1 MTTTASFALSSSAVP
16 TARAPKAA
24 PFYDDDDGASTADG
38 GARLDIDGVAGNDSA
53 MREMAAELGVQ
64 FDASHSPSR
73 TARGGPARNIVFL
86 QNISQMKN
94 QRSIYRAADDDDTD
108 SAADTPELGTGSSSG
123 ANAGVSDGI
132 HIEQENPKRAGTA
145 SYERYERYKT
155 ASTLEEMLQLGGT
168 RADYKYDMAKGF
180 LVVLQGSAGAVSRS
194 GGGSAASSSSPSQGD
209 AAPVEAAPA
218 ESAPAARSLRRRRP
232 SAAAAT
238 PSGSATASAHLS
250 SAPLA
255 AAAAPDDEGD
265 GGSADDPWGWEKPL
279 TKPPP
284 PPLSGEILRRTQ
296 HTGPITYQ
304 VPGQRLQ
311 GRALIASSQAAVAR
325 SDSQQELE
333 TASGWVSI
341 VRIKEAADTTAA
353 EKGFRMAQE
362 QETVQFLS
370 ATQVSLGVIH
380 IEALVRSSTN
390 AALVYPVKLT
400 VYGGGAL
407 EAVCK
412 CWGCDGA
419 TRLGMGKHGVAALA
433 VLAVGADSAA
443 TTTTLCTR
451 EIFSRNGS
459 RRTPAVR
466 SSSGASYR
474 GGAGQRR
481 ATSSASGSAERA
493 SVTSAAAA
501 PQPAASLSSAS
512 AAAASRPAAS
522 SSSASAV
529 AAPLP
534 VASSGSSSAVAAP
547 QPAAS
552 SSSASAA
559 TALRPTASSSS
570 ASTVAAPPPAASSAA
585 GRPAQRPS
593 GTRTGDPALSSK
605 ARKAVLCTG
614 ETVAHPPFQD
624 SKIVLVWRSR
634 LCEIVDEDLCEVTG
648 NKGDGAEA
656 TRRLVAT
663 AAAPCEIVMNQG
675 AYVRP
680 QGGGRVSAKHN
691 FDVRWKFH
699 CRYEGCTQHGCV
711 GWYYANKD
719 AGAES
724 DHAAVEVTVEFK
736 GAPPVHYVAQEE
748 FGVADLR
755 GGSRREL
762 VVSTTAALPVA
773 QKRTPSNV
781 FNAHVAAIAVPA
793 IAVPAIAAPAIAA
806 PATAA
811 SRSTSA
817 PPPHHTNAAQPGSAA
832 GTTAAV
838 AQPRAPVA
846 PSRAAVS
853 SAMREVND
861 VSRDRDVWASCA
873 ALAAEARIEDETTVY
888 LQELSTTPR
897 GFRAVTFTRASIAC
911 YRAAARD
918 EGAAFMDA
926 TGSVISDIRVRA
938 DQPAKKVHTLTL
950 SVPTPAG
957 GQMNRSKPLRV
968 LTAHGTGMLSATE
981 VRRLIA
987 PRRLVVSRRL
997 MVSRRLIVPR
1007 RLANAPRISWLLHR
1021 SGR

>member
-155 ASTLEEMLQLGGT
+155 ATTLEEMLQLGGT

-194 GGGSAASSSSPSQGD
+194 GGGSAASSSSPSQGG
-209 AAPVEAAPA
+209 ASPAEAAPA

-284 PPLSGEILRRTQ
+284 PPLSGEILRRIQ

-419 TRLGMGKHGVAALA
+419 TRLGMGTSTASRPWPCSPWAPTRQRRRPPSVRARS
-433 VLAVGADSAA
+433 SAA
-443 TTTTLCTR
+443 TGAGARPPCALPR
-451 EIFSRNGS
+451 A
-459 RRTPAVR
+459 RRT
-466 SSSGASYR
+466 
-474 GGAGQRR
+474 
-481 ATSSASGSAERA
+481 AEA
-493 SVTSAAAA
+493 LVSAALRA
-501 PQPAASLSSAS
+501 
-512 AAAASRPAAS
+512 RP
-522 SSSASAV
+522 
-529 AAPLP
+529 
-534 VASSGSSSAVAAP
+534 
-547 QPAAS
+547 
-552 SSSASAA
+552 
-559 TALRPTASSSS
+559 R
-570 ASTVAAPPPAASSAA
+570 
-585 GRPAQRPS
+585 
-593 GTRTGDPALSSK
+593 
-605 ARKAVLCTG
+605 
-614 ETVAHPPFQD
+614 
-624 SKIVLVWRSR
+624 
-634 LCEIVDEDLCEVTG
+634 
-648 NKGDGAEA
+648 
-656 TRRLVAT
+656 
-663 AAAPCEIVMNQG
+663 
-675 AYVRP
+675 
-680 QGGGRVSAKHN
+680 
-691 FDVRWKFH
+691 
-699 CRYEGCTQHGCV
+699 
-711 GWYYANKD
+711 
-719 AGAES
+719 
-724 DHAAVEVTVEFK
+724 
-736 GAPPVHYVAQEE
+736 
-748 FGVADLR
+748 
-755 GGSRREL
+755 
-762 VVSTTAALPVA
+762 ALP
-773 QKRTPSNV
+773 
-781 FNAHVAAIAVPA
+781 NA
-793 IAVPAIAAPAIAA
+793 
-806 PATAA
+806 
-811 SRSTSA
+811 
-817 PPPHHTNAAQPGSAA
+817 
-832 GTTAAV
+832 
-838 AQPRAPVA
+838 RA
-846 PSRAAVS
+846 
-853 SAMREVND
+853 
-861 VSRDRDVWASCA
+861 
-873 ALAAEARIEDETTVY
+873 
-888 LQELSTTPR
+888 
-897 GFRAVTFTRASIAC
+897 
-911 YRAAARD
+911 
-918 EGAAFMDA
+918 
-926 TGSVISDIRVRA
+926 
-938 DQPAKKVHTLTL
+938 
-950 SVPTPAG
+950 
-957 GQMNRSKPLRV
+957 
-968 LTAHGTGMLSATE
+968 
-981 VRRLIA
+981 
-987 PRRLVVSRRL
+987 
-997 MVSRRLIVPR
+997 
-1007 RLANAPRISWLLHR
+1007 
-1021 SGR
+1021 